1 MGDGEYGST
10 TEVKRMLGISPT
22 DTVDD
27 TILAT
32 FVERG
37 NRQVD
42 NDLAGVV
49 ESVPTASASITDDL
63 QEGSNMWAA
72 SLYAISKN
80 NFEKTKNYKEFYR
93 LTIDGLINRLKAI
106 PTTRTEIRARTS
118 SYRTNPLQDDS
129 DMTYDTE

>member
-1 MGDGEYGST
+1 MTDGAYGST

-37 NRQVD
+37 DRQVD
-42 NDLAGVV
+42 NDLAGSI
-49 ESVPTASASITDDL
+49 ETVPVASASITDDL
-63 QEGSNMWAA
+63 QEASNMWATR
-72 SLYAISKN
+72 LYAMARN
-80 NFEKTKNYKEFYR
+80 NLEKANTYKTIYR
-93 LTIDGLINRLKAI
+93 ETIDGVINRLKAI
-106 PTTRTEIRARTS
+106 PTVRTQVQARTS

>member
-49 ESVPTASASITDDL
+49 ETVPTASASITDDL
-63 QEGSNMWAA
+63 QEGSNMWATR
-72 SLYAISKN
+72 LYVMTKGN
-80 NFEKTKNYKEFYR
+80 LEKANTYQKIYR
-93 LTIDGLINRLKAI
+93 ETIDGVINRLKAI
-106 PTTRTEIRARTS
+106 PTTRTELRARTS

-129 DMTYDTE
+129 FMTFDTE

>member
-1 MGDGEYGST
+1 MGDGQYGST

-37 NRQVD
+37 DRQVD
-42 NDLAGVV
+42 NDTAGVIETIPV
-49 ESVPTASASITDDL
+49 ASASITDDL
-63 QEGSNMWAA
+63 QEASNMWATRLYLMTKMSLDKA
-72 SLYAISKN
+72 SMYQKI
-80 NFEKTKNYKEFYR
+80 YR
-93 LTIDGLINRLKAI
+93 ETIDGLINRLKAI
-106 PTTRTEIRARTS
+106 PTTRTQMTARTS

-129 DMTYDTE
+129 TMTFDTE